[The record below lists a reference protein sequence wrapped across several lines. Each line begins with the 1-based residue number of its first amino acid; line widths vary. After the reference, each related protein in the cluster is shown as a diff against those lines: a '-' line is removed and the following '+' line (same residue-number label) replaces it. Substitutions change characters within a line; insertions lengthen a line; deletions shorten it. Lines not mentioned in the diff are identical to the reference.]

1 MININFPILECT
13 NKELGYYALKIIE
26 NVNLKEDLN
35 SSQPRLKN
43 LIDTIIKNYNV
54 VPYHNFSHAFSVF
67 QMLAFSY
74 FKSEFKDFVAP
85 FDIFAGL
92 IASLSHDMNH
102 SNTFIFFLALFII

>member
-1 MININFPILECT
+1 MNINFPILECT

-26 NVNLKEDLN
+26 NVNLQEDIG
-35 SSQPRLKN
+35 SVQPKLKN
-43 LIDTIIKNYNV
+43 LVDSIIRNYNV

-102 SNTFIFFLALFII
+102 SINFICLFFH